1 MPRLEITCAHL
12 LQMASAQFLAASILT
27 KSITKPTSS
36 LTPQEGL
43 ELRLCFLRSRLIR
56 ERRVGN
62 YALDCL
68 ANRAASAL
76 VVGEVA
82 KVFSRWIFCHYRPH
96 DS

>member
-1 MPRLEITCAHL
+1 M
-12 LQMASAQFLAASILT
+12 QMASAQFLAASILT

-43 ELRLCFLRSRLIR
+43 ELRLCRLRSRSSRSSR
-56 ERRVGN
+56 EGN

-82 KVFSRWIFCHYRPH
+82 KVFLPVLIAS
-96 DS
+96 